1 MSSLPSISGL
11 FSPLGPDFCLWFYF
25 LSVAAFVLFFFIL
38 LTAVVVGITQKKGF
52 MFYYLAFLGSLG
64 YLFFYLQNRI
74 LFSMC
79 QKSL

>member
-1 MSSLPSISGL
+1 MSNYPSMNGL

-25 LSVAAFVLFFFIL
+25 LSVAAFVFFSFIIVVALF
-38 LTAVVVGITQKKGF
+38 VGITKKKGF
-52 MFYYLAFLGSLG
+52 MFYYLAFMGALG

-79 QKSL
+79 QKTL

>member
-1 MSSLPSISGL
+1 MSALPSLGGL
-11 FSPLGPDFCLWFYF
+11 FSPLGPDFCLWFYL
-25 LSVAAFVLFFFIL
+25 LSVVAIVFFVFIIV
-38 LTAVVVGITQKKGF
+38 TGIIIGIQKKKGA
-52 MFYYLAFLGSLG
+52 MFYLLLFTGALG